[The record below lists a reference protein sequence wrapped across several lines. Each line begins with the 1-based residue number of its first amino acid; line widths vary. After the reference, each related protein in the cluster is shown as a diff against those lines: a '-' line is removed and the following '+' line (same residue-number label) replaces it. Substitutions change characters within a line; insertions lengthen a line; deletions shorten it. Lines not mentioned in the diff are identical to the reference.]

1 MPEEYRDILERAA
14 STAVQ
19 AAVGVTAGMSIAD
32 IDMDAMAL
40 IATVVVSAFASVVKS
55 GVAQKLVGDDTAS
68 LVTLKRD
75 PKTGRFMSAKP
86 VAKKKTS
93 AKKKSS

>member
-1 MPEEYRDILERAA
+1 MNISKEYKDIAERAI
-14 STAVQ
+14 STGIQ
-19 AAVGVTAGMSIAD
+19 AALGVTAGMSLAN

-40 IATVVVSAFASVVKS
+40 VATVFISAAASVVKS

-75 PKTGRFMSAKP
+75 PKTGRFMST
-86 VAKKKTS
+86 KKK
-93 AKKKSS
+93 KG